1 MLDIVPEA
9 NQPRAVRHPSFE
21 RPMLSLSVVMP
32 CFNGAEYLADAI
44 ASVRAQTRPVREILV
59 VDDGSTDGSAELA
72 TRLGARVLR
81 TAGREGPAAARN
93 LGIREASGDVIGFL
107 DADDL
112 WEADHCAG
120 LLELLERYP
129 DAVLAFA
136 RATTF
141 GAHEKEMG
149 RPVPDETARPM
160 LHTLLARN
168 FIVQSAVIVR
178 RSALLAAGGYRSDL
192 RHAEDYDLWL
202 RLAREHPFV
211 GRNRFSARYRVHG
224 TQASRNEAALS
235 GGACEARWRIW
246 LAEEPG
252 ASPEERATLRRLLL
266 EAWERSLV
274 IAWKVRDS
282 GTIRSVLAL
291 HTMVPG
297 SDAAY
302 RRWRWR
308 VALLRPPWRAAAGL
322 WDALGPSVRRRLAPF
337 KRVVPGPAKVP
348 KAGDGRR

>member
-1 MLDIVPEA
+1 
-9 NQPRAVRHPSFE
+9 
-21 RPMLSLSVVMP
+21 MLSLSVVMP
-32 CFNGAEYLADAI
+32 CYNGAEFLADAI
-44 ASVRAQTRPVREILV
+44 ASVRAQTRPVREIVV
-59 VDDGSTDGSAELA
+59 VDDGSADGSAELA
-72 TRLGARVLR
+72 AGLGARVVR

-93 LGIREASGDVIGFL
+93 LGIREATSDVIGFL

-112 WEADHCAG
+112 WEPDHCAG

-136 RATTF
+136 RARTF
-141 GAHEKEMG
+141 GDHEKEMG
-149 RPVPDETARPM
+149 RPVADETSRPM
-160 LHTLLARN
+160 LHAMLERN
-168 FIVQSAVIVR
+168 LIVQSAVAVR
-178 RSALLAAGGYRSDL
+178 RSALVAAGGYRSDL

-202 RLAREHPFV
+202 RLAQAHPFV

-235 GGACEARWRIW
+235 RGACEARWRVW
-246 LAEEPG
+246 LAESPK
-252 ASPEERATLRRLLL
+252 ASAEERARLQRLLL
-266 EAWERSLV
+266 QAWERSLV

-291 HTMVPG
+291 HPMVPG
-297 SDAAY
+297 SDAAH

-308 VALLRPPWRAAAGL
+308 VALLRPPWRAAARL

-348 KAGDGRR
+348 RPGDGRS